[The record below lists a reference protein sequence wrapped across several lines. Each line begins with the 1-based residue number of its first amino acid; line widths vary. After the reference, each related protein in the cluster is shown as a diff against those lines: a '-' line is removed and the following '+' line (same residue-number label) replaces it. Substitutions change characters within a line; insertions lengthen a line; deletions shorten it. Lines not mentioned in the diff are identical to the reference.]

1 MKNGENTP
9 FGNSSMVKNSN
20 LEFFH
25 FLHVFRGAVFEPL
38 NMVHMVHMAHVY
50 FLQLDVH
57 FFSKFHQNW

>member
-1 MKNGENTP
+1 
-9 FGNSSMVKNSN
+9 MVKNSN